1 MGFDVS
7 YHPIK
12 EQEIQEWYFDVLN
25 DESKID
31 NLAKEFEID
40 DFYKQKYFDTV
51 SVGKKTQP
59 DEYFD
64 NTHGYYVAVIQ
75 GLFRIYFYTRGSAF
89 SFLVEKNPIFKN
101 YTKSWQEI
109 CKTNISN
116 PIKNKIT
123 DNYSSGVYISADQVR
138 KLLEDYHSDERMK
151 QELDNFYSHK
161 RINVF
166 LNALRYCTENNMGL
180 LEATE
185 VVEPD
190 PLNLN
195 NSKSYSNLFNC
206 DREGAFLYE
215 EAALEQIRAIE
226 EQNNIES
233 GEISKNAEYV
243 RTNVGEAEKNV
254 KRGFWKKLFGK

>member
-1 MGFDVS
+1 MGYDVS

-31 NLAKEFEID
+31 NLAKEFEIE
-40 DFYKQKYFDTV
+40 DFYKQKYLDTV

-59 DEYFD
+59 NEYFD
-64 NTHGYYVAVIQ
+64 KTHGYYIAVIQ
-75 GLFRIYFYTRGSAF
+75 GFFRTYFYTRGSAF
-89 SFLVEKNPIFKN
+89 SFLIEENPDFKN

-109 CKTNISN
+109 LKTNISN

-123 DNYSSGVYISADQVR
+123 DNYSSGVYISTEQVQ
-138 KLLEDYHSDERMK
+138 KLLKDYHSDEKVK
-151 QELDNFYSHK
+151 QELENFYSHK

-166 LNALRYCTENNMGL
+166 LNALRYCKENNMGL

-195 NSKSYSNLFNC
+195 NSTSYSNLFHC
-206 DREGAFLYE
+206 DKEGAFLYE
-215 EAALEQIRAIE
+215 EVAMEQIREIE
-226 EQNNIES
+226 KQHNLES
-233 GEISKNAEYV
+233 GEISKNAKYAK
-243 RTNVGEAEKNV
+243 TNVGTAEENV
-254 KRGFWKKLFGK
+254 KKGFWKKLLGK